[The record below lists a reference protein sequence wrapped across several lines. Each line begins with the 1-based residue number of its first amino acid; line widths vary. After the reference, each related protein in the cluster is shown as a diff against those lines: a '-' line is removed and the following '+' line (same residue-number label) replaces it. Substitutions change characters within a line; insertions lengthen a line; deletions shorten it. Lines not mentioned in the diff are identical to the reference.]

1 MTVGQCVSYPKSG
14 RSWMRYMLRSIG
26 HGAAL
31 KFHHD
36 KFEFYEGWKP
46 PHDFSIEGRL
56 ACYGNDLK
64 LIYIERD
71 PRDVMVSLYHQIT
84 GRLGDIF
91 NYGGDIS
98 AFIRDPYF
106 GAEVHKRFRAMWNE
120 ILAQRPFLR
129 VRYEDV
135 HQDAARE
142 VERVLRYLDLP
153 VDALIIAA
161 AVEAGRIE
169 NMREIELEGK
179 FDEPWLRPRNGFT
192 KVRRGEVGSFSAE
205 LSDADVAY
213 LSDVFGL
220 S

>member
-1 MTVGQCVSYPKSG
+1 
-14 RSWMRYMLRSIG
+14 MRYMLRTMG

-31 KFHHD
+31 NFHHD
-36 KFEFYEGWKP
+36 QFEFYDGTKP
-46 PHDFSIEGRL
+46 AHDFSVEARL
-56 ACYGNDLK
+56 ARYGNDLK
-64 LIYIERD
+64 LVYIERD

-129 VRYEDV
+129 VRYEDM
-135 HQDAARE
+135 HQDTARE
-142 VERVLRYLDLP
+142 LERVLRYLGLP
-153 VDALIIAA
+153 ADAAAIAA
-161 AVEAGRIE
+161 GVEAGRIG
-169 NMREIELEGK
+169 NMREVELEGK

-192 KVRRGEVGSFSAE
+192 KVRRGEVGSFRAE
-205 LSDADVAY
+205 LSDADAAY
-213 LSDVFGL
+213 LCDVFGL